1 MRIGSQP
8 CGAPLASNAPPAPQ
22 LLGDAQLRFAV
33 DVSKPGNLRRL
44 GTVTREPGQPL
55 APGHHHRASTHR
67 VVIDVLLQRGP
78 HSHLVIGTWAGGAW
92 RSVRGQSVIR
102 FREAWSRFQASMKH
116 DSPPPICNLHRH
128 RESEGPVSHM
138 LQSAR
143 WRCAGYAPTTP
154 PQKPNLSRPHL
165 AMDDASEPFMLGQPG
180 LDTYT

>member
-1 MRIGSQP
+1 MDNRSSQLQVAHSLRIGSQP

-92 RSVRGQSVIR
+92 RRRARPKRDQVSRSLVPLPGKY
-102 FREAWSRFQASMKH
+102 EA
-116 DSPPPICNLHRH
+116 
-128 RESEGPVSHM
+128 
-138 LQSAR
+138 
-143 WRCAGYAPTTP
+143 
-154 PQKPNLSRPHL
+154 
-165 AMDDASEPFMLGQPG
+165 
-180 LDTYT
+180 